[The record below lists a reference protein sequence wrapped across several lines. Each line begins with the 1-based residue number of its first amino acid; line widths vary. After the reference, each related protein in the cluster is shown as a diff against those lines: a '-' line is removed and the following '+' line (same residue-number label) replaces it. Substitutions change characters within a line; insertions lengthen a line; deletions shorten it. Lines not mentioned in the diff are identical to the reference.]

1 MLTDLIGTPYKI
13 YQVKG
18 NKYNLDSIL
27 LANFVGKINKKLK
40 IFMILVVETVF

>member
-1 MLTDLIGTPYKI
+1 MLSDLIGTPYKI

-27 LANFVGKINKKLK
+27 LANFVGKINKKIK
-40 IFMILVVETVF
+40 NIYDFGCGNGV